1 MLLIQKYFETEL
13 YDENYQCVPRDLV
26 HMGGWLAELGH
37 WFHLAVLSRCVTLSS
52 LIFILLFICCVTLSS
67 LIFILLFDDVF
78 TRCVTLP
85 SLGQVIILSFNDVF
99 THS

>member
-1 MLLIQKYFETEL
+1 
-13 YDENYQCVPRDLV
+13 
-26 HMGGWLAELGH
+26 MGGGLAELGH

-52 LIFILLFICCVTLSS
+52 LII
-67 LIFILLFDDVF
+67 ILLFDDVF